1 MALDFPSQIREFVK
15 IMLFPL
21 KIVPFLREIALFY
34 TNLKLTNSLVCE
46 AKSRDIILMSW
57 TSGNL
62 LGFRRKCTVA
72 EIQASV

>member
-1 MALDFPSQIREFVK
+1 MALDFASQIRE

-34 TNLKLTNSLVCE
+34 TNFNLITNSLVCE